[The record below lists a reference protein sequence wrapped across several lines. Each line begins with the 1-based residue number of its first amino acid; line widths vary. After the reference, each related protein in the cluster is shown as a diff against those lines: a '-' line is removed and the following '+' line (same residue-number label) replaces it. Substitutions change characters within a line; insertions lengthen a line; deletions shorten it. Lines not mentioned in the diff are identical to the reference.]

1 MNTTAATRSR
11 GPMFAGSVRRNAQ
24 RGLGRRVAG
33 LAALA
38 VALTLALTGC
48 TSDKGAP
55 VPNS

>member
-1 MNTTAATRSR
+1 
-11 GPMFAGSVRRNAQ
+11 MFAGSVRRNAQ